1 MKKTKFKIAALIV
14 VGTLLAL
21 FGMQTLNAQQTGF
34 KRVELQ
40 KQDLSAHGREA
51 VVAAVE
57 FSPGAVAGKHTHP
70 GEELGYVLDGT
81 LVLEVDGRPP
91 MTLKAGDVY
100 FIDAG
105 RVHDGKNLGSTPA
118 KVLVT
123 YVVEKGKPVAT
134 SVK

>member
-1 MKKTKFKIAALIV
+1 MAWTKLKIAAVIAI
-14 VGTLLAL
+14 GALLAL

-40 KQDLSAHGREA
+40 KQDLSVHDREA

-70 GEELGYVLDGT
+70 GEELGYVLEGT
-81 LVLEVDGRPP
+81 VLLEVDGKPP
-91 MTLKAGDVY
+91 VTLKAGDVY

-105 RVHDGKNLGSTPA
+105 RIHDGK
-118 KVLVT
+118 
-123 YVVEKGKPVAT
+123 T
-134 SVK
+134 SAALRQKFW